1 MSAVGTVAAVAVGA
15 ALVVAGA
22 AKLARPSWVADAA
35 ALGVP
40 AWLARPVP
48 LVELLVGA
56 GLAVGVAR
64 RPLAWVALALFAA
77 FSAVLG
83 RTLAQGRRP
92 VCACFGAWSQRPIG
106 ARSLARN
113 AAFAALA
120 LVAAL
125 AA

>member
-1 MSAVGTVAAVAVGA
+1 MSTVGTVAAVAVGA

-22 AKLARPSWVADAA
+22 AKVARPSWVADAA

-40 AWLARPVP
+40 GWLARPVP
-48 LVELLVGA
+48 AVELLVGA

-64 RPLAWVALALFAA
+64 RPLAWVALVLFVG

-92 VCACFGAWSQRPIG
+92 VCACFGAWSSRPIG
-106 ARSLARN
+106 PRSLARN

-120 LVAAL
+120 LLAAL